1 MRVNIKSNI
10 SLLGYRTVPYRRCGG
25 GGGGGWGVGVA
36 SCSLVAGAL
45 LEHALLSRETVT
57 LRDIFIIK
65 VCIQIRFRVVTYI
78 TVVGNTDCRT
88 LM

>member
-1 MRVNIKSNI
+1 MRVFIRSNI
-10 SLLGYRTVPYRRCGG
+10 ELVGYRTVGVL
-25 GGGGGWGVGVA
+25 GVGVA
-36 SCSLVAGAL
+36 STSLVAKAL
-45 LEHALLSRETVT
+45 LVHALLSRETVT

-65 VCIQIRFRVVTYI
+65 ICSQIRFRVVTYI

>member
-1 MRVNIKSNI
+1 MRVFIKSNI
-10 SLLGYRTVPYRRCGG
+10 ALAGYRRWSGG
-25 GGGGGWGVGVA
+25 GGRGDGVA
-36 SCSLVAGAL
+36 SSSLVAGAL

-65 VCIQIRFRVVTYI
+65 ICSQIRFRVVTYI